1 MIKRFLRVVAG
12 ALQQF
17 FADRCS
23 QQAAGIAYRL
33 LFSIAPLAIVLV
45 SIFGLILQD
54 DSVRAS
60 VVSQIVDALP
70 ISAGGTK
77 DVEDAIT
84 TIATPVSA
92 AGLISLL
99 VFAWAATGVMS
110 SIRQGLERAMGVT
123 EGRPAA
129 RGKLVDLALVI
140 GTAVLVLVTAG
151 LTVLDSLVE
160 QAAGRVADVLG
171 LPTTAL
177 AETILHLSF
186 FALSVIVVLLLYR
199 FVPARGI
206 SLRDGIVGAIV
217 TAILLQAISLASSL
231 ILDKT
236 NQLSV
241 IYGTLTAALVFVYS
255 MYLYSSALLLGAE
268 VARAWTKPEGPPG
281 EPLGTQV
288 KRAIFG
294 LFVRQDPPPPQPPDA
309 EQRP

>member
-1 MIKRFLRVVAG
+1 M
-12 ALQQF
+12 
-17 FADRCS
+17 
-23 QQAAGIAYRL
+23 
-33 LFSIAPLAIVLV
+33 
-45 SIFGLILQD
+45 
-54 DSVRAS
+54 
-60 VVSQIVDALP
+60 
-70 ISAGGTK
+70 
-77 DVEDAIT
+77 
-84 TIATPVSA
+84 
-92 AGLISLL
+92 
-99 VFAWAATGVMS
+99 
-110 SIRQGLERAMGVT
+110 
-123 EGRPAA
+123 
-129 RGKLVDLALVI
+129 
-140 GTAVLVLVTAG
+140 
-151 LTVLDSLVE
+151 
-160 QAAGRVADVLG
+160 
-171 LPTTAL
+171 
-177 AETILHLSF
+177 
-186 FALSVIVVLLLYR
+186 LLLYR

-288 KRAIFG
+288 KRAILG

>member
-33 LFSIAPLAIVLV
+33 LFSMAPLAIVLV

-54 DSVRAS
+54 EAVRQS

-70 ISAGGTK
+70 ISASGSK

-92 AGLISLL
+92 AGLVSLL
-99 VFAWAATGVMS
+99 VFAWAATGVMT

-129 RGKLVDLALVI
+129 RGKLVDLVLVI

-160 QAAGRVADVLG
+160 RVAGRVADVLG

-294 LFVRQDPPPPQPPDA
+294 LFVAQDPPPPQPPDA
-309 EQRP
+309 ERRP

>member
-1 MIKRFLRVVAG
+1 M
-12 ALQQF
+12 
-17 FADRCS
+17 
-23 QQAAGIAYRL
+23 
-33 LFSIAPLAIVLV
+33 
-45 SIFGLILQD
+45 
-54 DSVRAS
+54 
-60 VVSQIVDALP
+60 
-70 ISAGGTK
+70 
-77 DVEDAIT
+77 
-84 TIATPVSA
+84 SA
-92 AGLISLL
+92 AGLVSLL
-99 VFAWAATGVMS
+99 VFAWAATGVMT

-129 RGKLVDLALVI
+129 RGKLVDLVLVI

-151 LTVLDSLVE
+151 LTVLDSVVE
-160 QAAGRVADVLG
+160 RAAGRVADVLG

-186 FALSVIVVLLLYR
+186 FALSVVVVLLLYR

-217 TAILLQAISLASSL
+217 TASLLQAISLASSL

-288 KRAIFG
+288 KRAILG
-294 LFVRQDPPPPQPPDA
+294 LFVSAGSAAAAASGRRTAPVRPRRGGEGLGQFRLWLPA
-309 EQRP
+309 HEQRVENHRLQEQDRQRPQRVLRAPGEAELGQEVQADDDDREPARPAGAREEPEPGEDQHDAPRSS